1 MYNYLKQQTK
11 SIMKGPPQAAL
22 TEVVNLANKVFAG
35 IENPFKEKWLLWFYF
50 KKLASIF

>member
-35 IENPFKEKWLLWFYF
+35 IENPFKEK
-50 KKLASIF
+50 